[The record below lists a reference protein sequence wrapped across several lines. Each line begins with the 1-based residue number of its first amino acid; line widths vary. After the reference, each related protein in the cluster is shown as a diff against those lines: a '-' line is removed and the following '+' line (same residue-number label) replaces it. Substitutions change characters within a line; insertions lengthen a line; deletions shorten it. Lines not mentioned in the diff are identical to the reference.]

1 MSQVVLNFTR
11 LELESVSSVRFSTW
25 FPGRIYVVPEPDD

>member
-11 LELESVSSVRFSTW
+11 LELESVSSVRFSD
-25 FPGRIYVVPEPDD
+25 FVSRLHKCRP